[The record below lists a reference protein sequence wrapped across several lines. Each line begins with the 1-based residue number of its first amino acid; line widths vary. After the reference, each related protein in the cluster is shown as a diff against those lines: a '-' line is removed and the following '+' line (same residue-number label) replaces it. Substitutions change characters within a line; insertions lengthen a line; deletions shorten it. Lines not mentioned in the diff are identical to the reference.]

1 MEKNYSVG
9 YDVAEDL
16 THGIKAHSVIVADFV
31 YPQDAEDFIVKCI
44 IPLENQQ
51 RFFVEAKFDEER
63 IYPVK

>member
-31 YPQDAEDFIVKCI
+31 YPQDA
-44 IPLENQQ
+44 
-51 RFFVEAKFDEER
+51 
-63 IYPVK
+63 

>member
-31 YPQDAEDFIVKCI
+31 YPQDAEDFIMKCM
-44 IPLENQQ
+44 PTENQQ
-51 RFFVEAKFDEER
+51 RFFVEAKFNEER

>member
-31 YPQDAEDFIVKCI
+31 YPQDAEDFILIFCLKWRQI
-44 IPLENQQ
+44 RPFGL
-51 RFFVEAKFDEER
+51 
-63 IYPVK
+63 

>member
-31 YPQDAEDFIVKCI
+31 YPQDAEDFIKNCM
-44 IPLENQQ
+44 PPENQK
-51 RFFVEAKFDEER
+51 RFFVEAKFNGER

>member
-1 MEKNYSVG
+1 MKKNYSVG

-31 YPQDAEDFIVKCI
+31 YPQDAEDFKKKCM
-44 IPLENQQ
+44 PPENQQ
-51 RFFVEAKFDEER
+51 RFFVEAKLNKER